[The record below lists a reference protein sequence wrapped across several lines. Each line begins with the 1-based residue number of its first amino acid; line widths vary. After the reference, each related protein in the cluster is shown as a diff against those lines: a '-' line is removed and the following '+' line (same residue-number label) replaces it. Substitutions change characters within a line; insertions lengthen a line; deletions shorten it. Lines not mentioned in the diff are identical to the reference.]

1 MKGLVIGLLVLFLG
15 FWMVQDPS
23 GMGESTADLAG
34 WTWDTLSMVFTAGID
49 FVGGL
54 VG

>member
-15 FWMVQDPS
+15 FWMVQDPA
-23 GMGESTADLAG
+23 GLGRSTADLAG